1 MSAVDPRFK
10 EARRRAQGRRRT
22 GRWRWVA
29 LAGAI
34 IIVIGG
40 LGVWLV
46 LPKPALDIAVA
57 PKAEQPVTDQPVLD
71 GSEPETLSRPA
82 DSNLADDEDE
92 LGGPR
97 ASLDLPGDPI
107 LLVLGNAVAPQ
118 AQVKP
123 RPDGLDA
130 SRGRGELLLAR
141 GPLLPPGERLAVA
154 LPSSQEDFAI
164 FQGQR
169 QRATQAR
176 ARPLSGQ
183 ALARP
188 PRSVAEARAWVAA
201 QQEADSLFY
210 GSNTIALRPADAR
223 RVAWRD
229 LVLRVGHQSDL
240 AELLQLENV
249 PQSQADGAAAA
260 AASHLG
266 GRVAAEGSLLALRLR
281 GTSPEIVQMA
291 LYQDDRYIG
300 AVAQADAPPLFTTEG
315 PEATPLQPASDP
327 WVQQDLPARLG
338 EADTTAQPVVTT
350 PRVMDALYDA
360 GLRHGLSPGL
370 VGQVIMLLSQT
381 YKLDMLA
388 RPVDRFELLRT
399 AQPAVGDAS
408 TGSALDQI
416 LFIGL
421 QAEGLDLECYVY
433 RPGPDRAPACYGQR
447 RAGSTVAVA
456 AAAPAG
462 AGQSVIASDA
472 VEQLV
477 NRIIQVESAGRAD
490 AKNPLSTATGLGQ
503 FISSTWLRMMRTY
516 RPDLTASLSR
526 GELLALRTDPDISR
540 AMVLNLAREGESYL
554 RARGHDITAGRLY
567 LAHFLGMDGAH
578 VALSADPSA
587 DLQAL
592 FGAGVI
598 NANPFLRGHDAAYV
612 VDWAERKMRGR
623 SGRTARR
630 ISEPA
635 GLAGFR
641 KLVDAA
647 LQG

>member
-10 EARRRAQGRRRT
+10 EARRRAQGRRR
-22 GRWRWVA
+22 GGKWRWIGLMLA
-29 LAGAI
+29 LILAL
-34 IIVIGG
+34 GG
-40 LGVWLV
+40 VGVWLL
-46 LPKPALDIAVA
+46 LPKLTPEIALAPEPEPPAPDL
-57 PKAEQPVTDQPVLD
+57 L
-71 GSEPETLSRPA
+71 EPETLSRPA
-82 DSNLADDEDE
+82 DPDMTEDE
-92 LGGPR
+92 PEIEGPR

-118 AQVKP
+118 AQSMP
-123 RPDGLDA
+123 RPDGLDP
-130 SRGRGELLLAR
+130 GRGQGGLLFVR

-169 QRATQAR
+169 QRAAQAR

-183 ALARP
+183 ALQRP

-201 QQEADSLFY
+201 QQEADSLLY
-210 GSNTIALRPADAR
+210 GSNTLDLRPADGR
-223 RVAWRD
+223 VVAWRD
-229 LVLRVGHQSDL
+229 MVLRVGHTSDM
-240 AELLQLENV
+240 AELLRLENL
-249 PQSQADGAAAA
+249 PQQQAEAAAEA
-260 AASHLG
+260 ARSHLG
-266 GRVAAEGSLLALRLR
+266 GRVTAEGSLLALRLR
-281 GTSPEIVQMA
+281 GTTPEIVQMA
-291 LYQDDRYIG
+291 LYHGDRYVG
-300 AVAQADAPPLFTTEG
+300 AVARSDAPSRFGTEA
-315 PEATPLQPASDP
+315 PAQDVLQPASDP

-338 EADTTAQPVVTT
+338 EAVDMAPPMVTA

-370 VGQVIMLLSQT
+370 VGQIIMLLSQT
-381 YKLDMLA
+381 HKLDMQA
-388 RPVDRFELLRT
+388 RPVDRFDLLRT
-399 AQPAVGDAS
+399 ASPAADGQG
-408 TGSALDQI
+408 TGSALDQV
-416 LFIGL
+416 LFIGV
-421 QAEGLDLECYVY
+421 QAEGLDLKCYVY
-433 RPGPDRAPACYGQR
+433 RPSPDRAPACYGQR
-447 RAGSTVAVA
+447 RGGSMATVSASLVS
-456 AAAPAG
+456 APAG
-462 AGQSVIASDA
+462 GAQTITGSDA

-526 GELLALRTDPDISR
+526 SELLALRTDPEISR

-587 DLQAL
+587 DLMSL

-623 SGRTARR
+623 SGRAATR

-635 GLAGFR
+635 GLAEFR
-641 KLVDAA
+641 NLVDAA